1 MKFLYIA
8 LAVLLIWNRPATA
21 EEGADFG
28 LDDETV
34 IVEEDTLV
42 DEAQEPESETLIG
55 VEAVL
60 EETPENS
67 ADDEA
72 PSTENTENSPEQ
84 KAEQAVFDNLEN
96 IVEPS
101 QEEDEAQP
109 EAPAATETE
118 QPAEE
123 NSELTEEL
131 TSEEAPSD
139 VSVPEEPQKAEEE
152 NPTTED
158 ISETKEDQTSKT
170 DDTEEEDDNK
180 TKEEYEEEISFYIKN
195 LNLSV
200 EQLDMA
206 KYISSDSRLKIEQL
220 LKSIYLLRSQAREL
234 EAKSLNDFEAILTE
248 EQREQFHK
256 LRALQEKERE
266 KFEVLHIQPDEEET
280 NDSISDGISEDT
292 ENAEENQ
299 ENE

>member
-34 IVEEDTLV
+34 IIEEDTVV
-42 DEAQEPESETLIG
+42 DDAQEPESETLIDA
-55 VEAVL
+55 EAVL

-67 ADDEA
+67 ADGEA
-72 PSTENTENSPEQ
+72 SPAENTEDSPDQEV
-84 KAEQAVFDNLEN
+84 EQAVFDDLEN